1 MSTEEMN
8 AMRVKLGLKPLDPT
22 PPSKSESTNDADD
35 SNLSTMERLRL
46 AKERRMDRERA
57 RTRRVESD
65 DTKPK
70 FTLGDASDDE
80 EESATSWVEKHKKV
94 LEEKKRAAA
103 QAKQLE
109 EVEEEQLQAP
119 ISVDGLRVVH
129 DLDQLNNDAVLIIKD
144 THILDDDE
152 GDALE
157 NVELVSVEKGK
168 RYQEKIKKKSK
179 YDVYDEDGN
188 SKGVLAHYDE
198 EEEEKNAQ
206 KKKGFVL
213 GQGGSYKP
221 VSEPK
226 KSADSAP
233 KTIAMVLEGAEEGD
247 YGETF
252 QFGSG
257 PKLSSDFEHKDGDED
272 VTFGK
277 KSGGAKKVKKLRKKK
292 VDEEAM
298 EAEPTAEEGS
308 LLDSLAPVTA
318 SRLKTRQDRERLT
331 YEEEDRAAEQRQKNL
346 AKYQNALRSAAER
359 SQAVFS
365 TEAAPKSR
373 FEEIAQRTRELA
385 AKREKEALEAQDNP
399 GAEEG
404 VSYSAL
410 TDFALRFEAAQV
422 KEEAPTGYYAQNP
435 ANGEAAMDI
444 DDNERE
450 DAPALQ
456 RVRAEPAAPK
466 DVKAPIRVKEEV
478 SEAAAVIDEGV
489 HDESEESRVH
499 ETAARLRKTRGRK
512 AAGLAQDEEP
522 EAVAEVPVEVKE
534 EAVFLP
540 SDIGANTS
548 RKAHQGL
555 GATLAL
561 LMQTGAIED
570 SRPKAGKQSDRRME
584 AATSGGTVSRNKG
597 GAIPD
602 YYREI
607 EIERKD
613 EWGRDMTSKQAFKAF
628 SADFSGRHSGK
639 RKQEKKFQKFKEQ
652 MQQMRDSS
660 SSAVASSL
668 GSLQTAQRKAAT
680 PFVVLD
686 SQKILARGTGSHDVE
701 LGDSLKQQT
710 GNGKASTAPGGAST
724 RPM

>member
-1 MSTEEMN
+1 MGVDEMN

-22 PPSKSESTNDADD
+22 PPSNSDSATATDD

-94 LEEKKRAAA
+94 LEDKKRAAA

-109 EVEEEQLQAP
+109 EAEEEQLQAP
-119 ISVDGLRVVH
+119 ISVEGLRVVH
-129 DLDQLNNDAVLIIKD
+129 DIDQLNSNAILIIKD
-144 THILDDDE
+144 SHILDDEE

-168 RYQEKIKKKSK
+168 RYQDKIKKKSK

-221 VSEPK
+221 ISGESK
-226 KSADSAP
+226 KPTDAP

-252 QFGSG
+252 QFGS
-257 PKLSSDFEHKDGDED
+257 KLSSDFEHKEGDDD

-277 KSGGAKKVKKLRKKK
+277 KSGVAKKAKKLRKKK
-292 VDEEAM
+292 IEEPI
-298 EAEPTAEEGS
+298 EAEPTEEDGS
-308 LLDSLAPVTA
+308 LLDSLAPVSS
-318 SRLKTRQDRERLT
+318 SRLMSRQDRERLT
-331 YEEEDRAAEQRQKNL
+331 YEEEDRAAEMRQRNL
-346 AKYQNALRSAAER
+346 AKYQNALRSASER

-385 AKREKEALEAQDNP
+385 AKRERDALEAQENP
-399 GAEEG
+399 DAEQG

-410 TDFALRFEAAQV
+410 TDFALRYEAAEV
-422 KEEAPTGYYAQNP
+422 KEEAPTGYYAQTP

-444 DDNERE
+444 DDTERE

-456 RVRAEPAAPK
+456 RVRAEPTPAK
-466 DVKAPIRVKEEV
+466 DIKAPIKVKEEA
-478 SEAAAVIDEGV
+478 SEAAPAVYEGD
-489 HDESEESRVH
+489 HDESEESRVQ

-512 AAGLAQDEEP
+512 AAGLAQEE
-522 EAVAEVPVEVKE
+522 EADAVTELPVEVKE
-534 EAVFLP
+534 ETTYLP
-540 SDIGANTS
+540 SDMGSNMS
-548 RKAHQGL
+548 RKTHQGL

-584 AATSGGTVSRNKG
+584 EATSGGSVSRNKG
-597 GAIPD
+597 GAIPE

-613 EWGRDMTSKQAFKAF
+613 EWGRDMSSKQAFKAF
-628 SADFSGRHSGK
+628 SADFSGHHSGK

-652 MQQMRDSS
+652 MQQMRNSS
-660 SSAVASSL
+660 SSAVVSSL
-668 GSLQTAQRKAAT
+668 GSLQTAQRRAAT

-686 SQKILARGTGSHDVE
+686 SQKILARGSQSHSEVE
-701 LGDSLKQQT
+701 LGETLKQS